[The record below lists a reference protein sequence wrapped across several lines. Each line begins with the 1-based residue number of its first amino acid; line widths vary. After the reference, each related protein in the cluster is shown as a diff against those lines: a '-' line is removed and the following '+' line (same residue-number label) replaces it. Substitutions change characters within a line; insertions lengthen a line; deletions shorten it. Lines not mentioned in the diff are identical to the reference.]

1 MCTYLCIYIFF
12 NSKIILEDYANQ
24 INFISIFL
32 QVLLFPHMNIVRMHI
47 SQPILM
53 LKLKA
58 YLLGYSIQF
67 F

>member
-1 MCTYLCIYIFF
+1 MCIYLCIYIF

-24 INFISIFL
+24 INFISLFL
-32 QVLLFPHMNIVRMHI
+32 QVLLFHHMNIVRMQI